1 MSIFENFP
9 DPEEFSDEDKEIL
22 VDLFIRFINIGCD
35 VRESY
40 AYSLR
45 ALDGDTV
52 IIYADNIQD
61 NDSADHLAEDADT
74 DWITY
79 IFTNFIDLEDF

>member
-1 MSIFENFP
+1 MSIFEDFP

-22 VDLFIRFINIGCD
+22 VDLFIRFVTIGCD
-35 VRESY
+35 VREAY

-45 ALDGDTV
+45 ALNGDTV
-52 IIYADNIQD
+52 IIYADNVPD
-61 NDSADHLAEDADT
+61 NEALDHLTEDDDM

-79 IFTNFIDLEDF
+79 IFSNFIDLEDF